1 MRPSQNGRGALTA
14 GPIALVGGDEFRAG
28 CEGMDRGILEATH
41 VPHPTLLVI
50 PTAAASENPSRA
62 ASNGV
67 AYFSSLGANASPLMV
82 LDAAHA
88 SDDQLLAPI
97 DTADVIYLTGG
108 NPAHLLETLSGSV
121 LLNKIRQA
129 LDRGAILAGS
139 SAGAMVMGSWVQF
152 KGWRKALGI
161 VPGVAVLPHHE
172 STDPEAVA
180 KELAD
185 TAPSDV
191 AVLGIDGKT
200 CCFGGANGW
209 KVLGAG
215 GVTAYQGCGWRRFS
229 SGEAL
234 TLDATNP
241 GTRP

>member
-1 MRPSQNGRGALTA
+1 MA
-14 GPIALVGGDEFRAG
+14 GPIALVGGDEFGAG

-161 VPGVAVLPHHE
+161 VPGVAVLPK
-172 STDPEAVA
+172 AFLGLYIY
-180 KELAD
+180 KELDCPTRQMAD
-185 TAPSDV
+185 QH
-191 AVLGIDGKT
+191 L
-200 CCFGGANGW
+200 
-209 KVLGAG
+209 L
-215 GVTAYQGCGWRRFS
+215 
-229 SGEAL
+229 E
-234 TLDATNP
+234 
-241 GTRP
+241 

>member
-1 MRPSQNGRGALTA
+1 MA
-14 GPIALVGGDEFRAG
+14 GPIALVGGDEFRTG
-28 CEGMDRGILEATH
+28 CEGMDRAILAATH
-41 VPHPTLLVI
+41 VPSPTLLVI
-50 PTAAASENPSRA
+50 PTAAASENPSKA

-82 LDAAHA
+82 LDAAQA
-88 SDDQLLAPI
+88 NDDQLLSPVDA
-97 DTADVIYLTGG
+97 ADVIYLTGG

-139 SAGAMVMGSWVQF
+139 SAGAMVTGSWMGF
-152 KGWRKALGI
+152 KGWIKALGI
-161 VPGVAVLPHHE
+161 VPGIAVLPHHE
-172 STDPEAVA
+172 LSDPEAVA

-191 AVLGIDGKT
+191 VTLGIDGKT
-200 CCFGGANGW
+200 CCFGGADGW
-209 KVLGAG
+209 RVLGVG
-215 GVTAYQGCGWRRFS
+215 GVTAYQGCRWRRFS

-234 TLDATNP
+234 TLDVTP
-241 GTRP
+241 QGTRP